1 MRKITI
7 KQNGDFC
14 RERIHTYL
22 KKAFDFPA
30 YYGENLDALYDC
42 LTDPMGQIQV
52 ALPSEK
58 AWHDAMGGYGEAMYD
73 IFLRAAREN
82 KNLVLV

>member
-7 KQNGDFC
+7 EQNNDFC

-42 LTDPMGQIQV
+42 LTDPTGPIQV
-52 ALPSEK
+52 VLPPEK
-58 AWHDAMGGYGEAMYD
+58 VWCDAMGGYGEAMYG
-73 IFLRAAREN
+73 IFLQAAREN
-82 KNLVLV
+82 KDLVLV